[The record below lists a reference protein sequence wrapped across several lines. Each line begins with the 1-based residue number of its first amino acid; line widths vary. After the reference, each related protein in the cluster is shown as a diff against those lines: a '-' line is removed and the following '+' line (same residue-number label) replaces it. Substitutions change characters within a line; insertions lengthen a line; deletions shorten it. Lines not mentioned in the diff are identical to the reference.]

1 MPEISSFVKRI
12 KDALKHP
19 SVLYTGE
26 RIAYVLLLITVFLLI
41 FISFLPEPFVLKYQK
56 SGEVSN
62 SFQKAEKPFWIIE
75 EEATEAN
82 IKAGEEQLFPIY
94 TLNLEVLPPVLE
106 KVNSLFSKIEK
117 IQTSRKSDTE
127 KLSQIKR
134 ELAGSLKKEDVDLLF
149 ELKGEDLMSLEE
161 DTKRMISICFGKG
174 IYNDKRRAILEDLK
188 KGIKI
193 EQRSERMGKEERV
206 VHNIEEIYLFSQ
218 IKARTAKELNLSL
231 PPFLPLSEFSWKIA
245 KNYLEPNLKFNEK
258 ATLRERERLKSEI
271 APVKIFVQRGEK
283 IVGEGEL
290 IDRITERKLAA
301 MAEIKKE
308 ANIKVI
314 VGFFITLLLC
324 LAGFAFYLLTYQKEL
339 LTNKR
344 KLLTLLLIMVVMIGS
359 TRLLLN
365 YAQEWAIYLFPF
377 TASSILI
384 AFLLSGRLAIFFT
397 FITSLLIGIMLSW
410 NLEMVIF
417 FFLSGLFAIFI
428 IPFVRTRGEI
438 AKIGLTVALI
448 NAAILLAFQ
457 LIYQEPIALTLRSK
471 LLLGILN
478 GIIVYWVVIGALHLF
493 ENYFFLT
500 TNFKLF
506 ELSDLNTPLLR
517 DLFLEAP
524 GTYHHSLLVGNL
536 AESSASLVGAN
547 PLLARVSSYY
557 HDVGKII
564 NPQYFTEN
572 QRDKNIHPEI
582 KPTLSATVLR
592 SHIQRGVDIA
602 KAKKMPYEIVEIIR
616 QHHGTSVMTYFYHQA
631 REKDQEPNVEEYRYS
646 GPKPETKEAGIIML
660 ADSVETASRTLE
672 KPSPARIEHLVKQ
685 LIKEKFVSGELDECD
700 LTLKDLTKISGSF
713 VHILTSLFH
722 ARVEYPREELLKSK

>member
-258 ATLRERERLKSEI
+258 ATLRERERLKREI

-324 LAGFAFYLLTYQKEL
+324 LAGFALYLVTYQKEL

>member
-1 MPEISSFVKRI
+1 
-12 KDALKHP
+12 
-19 SVLYTGE
+19 
-26 RIAYVLLLITVFLLI
+26 
-41 FISFLPEPFVLKYQK
+41 
-56 SGEVSN
+56 
-62 SFQKAEKPFWIIE
+62 
-75 EEATEAN
+75 
-82 IKAGEEQLFPIY
+82 
-94 TLNLEVLPPVLE
+94 
-106 KVNSLFSKIEK
+106 
-117 IQTSRKSDTE
+117 
-127 KLSQIKR
+127 
-134 ELAGSLKKEDVDLLF
+134 
-149 ELKGEDLMSLEE
+149 
-161 DTKRMISICFGKG
+161 
-174 IYNDKRRAILEDLK
+174 
-188 KGIKI
+188 
-193 EQRSERMGKEERV
+193 
-206 VHNIEEIYLFSQ
+206 
-218 IKARTAKELNLSL
+218 
-231 PPFLPLSEFSWKIA
+231 
-245 KNYLEPNLKFNEK
+245 
-258 ATLRERERLKSEI
+258 
-271 APVKIFVQRGEK
+271 
-283 IVGEGEL
+283 
-290 IDRITERKLAA
+290 
-301 MAEIKKE
+301 
-308 ANIKVI
+308 
-314 VGFFITLLLC
+314 
-324 LAGFAFYLLTYQKEL
+324 
-339 LTNKR
+339 
-344 KLLTLLLIMVVMIGS
+344 
-359 TRLLLN
+359 
-365 YAQEWAIYLFPF
+365 
-377 TASSILI
+377 
-384 AFLLSGRLAIFFT
+384 
-397 FITSLLIGIMLSW
+397 SW